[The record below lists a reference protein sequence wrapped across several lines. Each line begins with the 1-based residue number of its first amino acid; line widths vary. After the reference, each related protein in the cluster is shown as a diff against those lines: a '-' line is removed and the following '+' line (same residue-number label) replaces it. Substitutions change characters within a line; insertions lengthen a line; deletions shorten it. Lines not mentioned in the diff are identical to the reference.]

1 MVGHVDRHPPEYH
14 AFLLRIW
21 RDDAR
26 LDWRASLQRTETQQL
41 YHFGT
46 LDELFAFL
54 DVQLKTDDG
63 KRWPNPRPP

>member
-1 MVGHVDRHPPEYH
+1 MSGVDRPVPDYH

-21 RDDAR
+21 RNDAR
-26 LDWRASLQRTETQQL
+26 QGWHASLRHTANGQI

-54 DVQLKTDDG
+54 DAQLGHDEG
-63 KRWPNPRPP
+63 ER